1 MQNSNLRWKNIRWAQ
16 AEEHYKITRG
26 FSGGP
31 VVKNLPANTR
41 DVGSIPGPG
50 WVRMLPGNQARVQQA
65 RSQCAANTEARA
77 AHEKPP
83 PREARAPQ
91 LESGPCYEDPV
102 EP

>member
-16 AEEHYKITRG
+16 AEEHYKITGG

-41 DVGSIPGPG
+41 DVGSIPGRG
-50 WVRMLPGNQARVQQA
+50 WVQARVQQA
-65 RSQCAANTEARA
+65 RSQCVANTEARA
-77 AHEKPP
+77 AQEKPP

-91 LESGPCYEDPV
+91 QESGPCYEDPA